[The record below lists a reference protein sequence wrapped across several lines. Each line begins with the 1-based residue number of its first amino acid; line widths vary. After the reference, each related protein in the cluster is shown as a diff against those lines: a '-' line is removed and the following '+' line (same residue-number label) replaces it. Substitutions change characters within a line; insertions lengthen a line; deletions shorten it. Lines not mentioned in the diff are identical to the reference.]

1 MIVNYDISKI
11 SHALDDFYSATGIN
25 MDLFRVDFSRVAER
39 SHSKNNRYCSKI
51 QNTAQG
57 AEACC
62 HADISLLEKC
72 RDTRA
77 VQMHTC
83 HAGLIDIAVP
93 ILNNN
98 EIIGYIIFGQMKN
111 SRDFSPV
118 LDYVKSLGLDLEEME
133 SYFNEIPLFDSSKIE
148 SITSIA
154 TMLVKYILLE
164 NMLKPYYDD
173 SVQKAI
179 TFISENLSE
188 EISIHSLSKSTGI
201 SKSVLYRKFRANFDC
216 TVSEYINSLRI
227 EKACDLLLKSDMT
240 VEEISQ
246 KLGFV
251 SASYFCKVFKKVK
264 NLSPLKYKK
273 AYASENSL

>member
-11 SHALDDFYSATGIN
+11 SRALDDFYSATGIN

-39 SHSKNNRYCSKI
+39 SHSKNNRYCSEI

-57 AEACC
+57 AESCC
-62 HADISLLEKC
+62 FADIALLEKC
-72 RDTRA
+72 RDTKT

-83 HAGLIDIAVP
+83 HAGLVDIAVP
-93 ILNNN
+93 ILYDN

-118 LDYVKSLGLDLEEME
+118 LSYVSSIGLDLKKME
-133 SYFNEIPLFDSSKIE
+133 GYFNELPLFDSDKIE
-148 SITSIA
+148 SISSIA

-164 NMLKPYYDD
+164 NMLKPCYDD
-173 SVQKAI
+173 SLQKAVSY
-179 TFISENLSE
+179 ISENLSQN
-188 EISIHSLSKSTGI
+188 ISIYTLSKSTGV
-201 SKSVLYRKFRANFDC
+201 SKSVLYRRFRTTFDC

-227 EKACDLLLKSDMT
+227 DKACDLLLKSDMT

-246 KLGFV
+246 NLGFV
-251 SASYFCKVFKKVK
+251 SASYFCKVFKKAK
-264 NLSPLKYKK
+264 KLSPLKYKK
-273 AYASENSL
+273 TYTTEISQ